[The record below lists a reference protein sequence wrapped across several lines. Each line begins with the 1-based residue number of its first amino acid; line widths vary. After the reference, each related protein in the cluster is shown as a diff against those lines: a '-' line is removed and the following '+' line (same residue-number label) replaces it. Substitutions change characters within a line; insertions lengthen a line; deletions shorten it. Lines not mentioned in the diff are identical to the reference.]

1 MYRIAA
7 SLSAAGLLFS
17 VAAAQELEIPDPS
30 NPDPQREFIAPDL
43 PDARD
48 RPQSDTSLDQLFAD
62 LKREPDA
69 EDARRLERQIW
80 MRWTASGSDSIDL
93 LMGWA
98 QRAMTER
105 KWNAAIDVLNH
116 VVVLAPDYAE
126 GWNRRA
132 TVHYLNSDYSRSIA
146 DIEKVLDLEPRHFG
160 AMAGMAA
167 IMQKLRHQ
175 ERALFMWHRVLE
187 IYPANRTAQKAVI
200 DLEERLSGQ
209 GT

>member
-1 MYRIAA
+1 M
-7 SLSAAGLLFS
+7 SA
-17 VAAAQELEIPDPS
+17 AAAQELEIPDPA
-30 NPDPQREFIAPDL
+30 NPDPQGEFIAPDL
-43 PDARD
+43 PNAGDA
-48 RPQSDTSLDQLFAD
+48 PQSDSSLDQLFAD

-69 EDARRLERQIW
+69 DDAKRLERQIW
-80 MRWTASGSDSIDL
+80 MKWTVSGSASIDL
-93 LMGWA
+93 LMSWA
-98 QRAMTER
+98 QRALTR
-105 KWNAAIDVLNH
+105 RNWGAAIDVLNH

-132 TVHYLNSDYSRSIA
+132 TVHYLNSDYGRSIA

-167 IMQKLRHQ
+167 IMQKLRHE
-175 ERALFMWHRVLE
+175 ERALFMWHQVLE
-187 IYPANRTAQKAVI
+187 VYPANRTAQKAVM